1 MIVFKVILAIII
13 LYAGKMTW
21 QLFKRGSFLKKISNS
36 QAEMAAFISIET
48 LDAFSQK
55 NPVYVNKGPGGYVG
69 NISLIIDIDL
79 TTQRRLKLL
88 FGSITVLALTVS
100 AYVGSV
106 LFLINLSLFLLTAST
121 RLPKQAG
128 AMHVTI
134 DYSRSHFIQMA
145 ARRPKGVR

>member
-106 LFLINLSLFLLTAST
+106 LF
-121 RLPKQAG
+121 
-128 AMHVTI
+128 
-134 DYSRSHFIQMA
+134 
-145 ARRPKGVR
+145 